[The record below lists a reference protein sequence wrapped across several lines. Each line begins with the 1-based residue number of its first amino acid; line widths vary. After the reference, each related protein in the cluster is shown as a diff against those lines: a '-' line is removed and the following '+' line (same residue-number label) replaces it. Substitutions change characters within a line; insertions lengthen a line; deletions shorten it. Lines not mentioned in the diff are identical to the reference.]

1 MINISKYDLLKIQT
15 FIKKCNFIYQHLENV
30 IYKKALINYNDINT
44 FNVSSKCNN
53 DNNNK
58 IREIIICSIVNNKV
72 PDDYY
77 KYSFRWRKLKNETY
91 KYIDKLCTDNNIIIK
106 TQKCIIK
113 AGRSNHY
120 DFKIIINDINEFNVE
135 LKFNAECIKETPQFI
150 SPMKPSK
157 YLEYSYE
164 EYYYDNY
171 LKKLSSEYGLILPC
185 RKEYINKIHSN
196 SPSCVNEYQEK
207 YYKGCVKSSKY
218 TAINEDI
225 DFYEKSK
232 KISKESIISFINLY
246 SMNIKML
253 TEYLLETQKNK
264 YYMFY
269 KNNNIYLETVN
280 QDNYIITSYIKDP
293 DKQRYMATT
302 KSGNILKILL
312 RWKNGNGIAFPSFQI
327 S

>member
-30 IYKKALINYNDINT
+30 IYKKAIINYNDINT

-58 IREIIICSIVNNKV
+58 IREVIICSIINNKV
-72 PDDYY
+72 PYDYY
-77 KYSFRWRKLKNETY
+77 KYSFTWRKLKKETY

-171 LKKLSSEYGLILPC
+171 IKKLSNEYGLILPC
-185 RKEYINKIHSN
+185 RKEYINKIHST
-196 SPSCVNEYQEK
+196 SPLCVNEYQKK
-207 YYKGCVKSSKY
+207 YYKGSIKSTKY
-218 TAINEDI
+218 TALKEDI
-225 DFYEKSK
+225 DFYEESK
-232 KISKESIISFINLY
+232 KISKDSIISFINLY
-246 SMNIKML
+246 SINIKML
-253 TEYLLETQKNK
+253 SEYLLETQKNK

-269 KNNNIYLETVN
+269 KNNKIYFETVN

-293 DKQRYMATT
+293 EKQRYLATT

-312 RWKNGNGIAFPSFQI
+312 RWKNGNGIAFPAFQI